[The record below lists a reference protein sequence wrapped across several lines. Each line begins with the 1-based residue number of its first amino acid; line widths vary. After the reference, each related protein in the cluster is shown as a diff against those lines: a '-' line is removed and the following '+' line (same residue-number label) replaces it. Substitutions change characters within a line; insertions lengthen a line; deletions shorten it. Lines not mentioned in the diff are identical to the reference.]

1 MKQTALT
8 VKRRH
13 FTKITEN
20 INYNIKVYK
29 AKISTI
35 ILKEIEK
42 LTVGNLHIQKL
53 IQTIL
58 VESKKISTIFSI
70 VE

>member
-58 VESKKISTIFSI
+58 VESKKLRTII
-70 VE
+70 

>member
-8 VKRRH
+8 VKQRH

-20 INYNIKVYK
+20 ITNYNIKVYK

-35 ILKEIEK
+35 ILKETEK

-58 VESKKISTIFSI
+58 VESKKISTII
-70 VE
+70 

>member
-8 VKRRH
+8 VKQRH

-20 INYNIKVYK
+20 ITNYNIKVYK

-58 VESKKISTIFSI
+58 VESKKISTII
-70 VE
+70 

>member
-8 VKRRH
+8 VKQRY
-13 FTKITEN
+13 FTKITKN
-20 INYNIKVYK
+20 ITNYNIKVYK

-58 VESKKISTIFSI
+58 VESKKISTII
-70 VE
+70 

>member
-8 VKRRH
+8 VKQRH

-20 INYNIKVYK
+20 ITNYNIKVYK

-58 VESKKISTIFSI
+58 VESKKLRTII
-70 VE
+70 

>member
-8 VKRRH
+8 VKQRY
-13 FTKITEN
+13 FTKITKN
-20 INYNIKVYK
+20 ITNYNIKVYK

-58 VESKKISTIFSI
+58 VESKKLRTII
-70 VE
+70 

>member
-8 VKRRH
+8 VKQRH
-13 FTKITEN
+13 FTKITEK
-20 INYNIKVYK
+20 ITNYNIKVYK

-58 VESKKISTIFSI
+58 VESKKLRTII
-70 VE
+70 

>member
-58 VESKKISTIFSI
+58 VESKKISTII
-70 VE
+70 

>member
-8 VKRRH
+8 VKQRH

-20 INYNIKVYK
+20 ITNYNIKVYK

-35 ILKEIEK
+35 ILKETEK

-58 VESKKISTIFSI
+58 VESKKLRTII
-70 VE
+70 

>member
-13 FTKITEN
+13 FTKIAEN

-58 VESKKISTIFSI
+58 VESKKISTII
-70 VE
+70 

>member
-8 VKRRH
+8 VKQRH

-58 VESKKISTIFSI
+58 VESKKLRTII
-70 VE
+70 

>member
-20 INYNIKVYK
+20 ITNYNIKVYK

-58 VESKKISTIFSI
+58 VESKKLRTII
-70 VE
+70 

>member
-8 VKRRH
+8 VKQRH

-20 INYNIKVYK
+20 ITNYNIKVYK

-58 VESKKISTIFSI
+58 GESKKLRTII
-70 VE
+70 

>member
-20 INYNIKVYK
+20 ITNYNIKVYK

-58 VESKKISTIFSI
+58 VESKKISTII
-70 VE
+70 

>member
-8 VKRRH
+8 VKQRH
-13 FTKITEN
+13 FTKITKN
-20 INYNIKVYK
+20 ITNYNIKVYK

-58 VESKKISTIFSI
+58 VESKKISTII
-70 VE
+70 